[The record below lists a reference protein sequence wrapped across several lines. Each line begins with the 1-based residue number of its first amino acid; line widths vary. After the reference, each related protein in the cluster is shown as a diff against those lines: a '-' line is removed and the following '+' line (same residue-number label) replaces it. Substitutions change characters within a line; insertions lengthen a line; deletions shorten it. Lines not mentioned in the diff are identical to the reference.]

1 MVGARGKLFADWKY
15 TANVS
20 YSASHTIARDK
31 DTDMNLFQAALNG
44 FGGPN
49 CNYLFN
55 GAGGGAVAGKGSC
68 LYYSP
73 LQSDLSKLDP
83 SLIHN
88 LQTDVYFDYKRE
100 YYLAEAVVNG
110 TLATINGHDLA
121 VAVGGQYRREKSS
134 SHYSDLLLN
143 GFAGFLGK
151 RLNTDFTRT
160 VKSAFVEANWTL
172 L

>member
-1 MVGARGKLFADWKY
+1 M
-15 TANVS
+15 
-20 YSASHTIARDK
+20 
-31 DTDMNLFQAALNG
+31 
-44 FGGPN
+44 
-49 CNYLFN
+49 
-55 GAGGGAVAGKGSC
+55 AGKGNC

-100 YYLAEAVVNG
+100 YYLAEAVFDT

-121 VAVGGQYRREKSS
+121 VAVGGPYRREKSS
-134 SHYSDLLLN
+134 SHYSGLLLN

-151 RLNTDFTRT
+151 RLN
-160 VKSAFVEANWTL
+160 KIHLFVATL
-172 L
+172 GYSRRMHIRPLLKDSSQEP